1 MLTGIKWLQ
10 IAIGAVAGFA
20 LCWLIH
26 LVILAGVEETHGKA
40 LNDQKTQ
47 LEAQCA
53 EHKAITERAND
64 DLQNEY
70 AAIARK
76 LADAQRLRP
85 ARCVVPTARPPVAP
99 AGGGEHAGQDGISS
113 DWLRHYAAEC
123 EGYRAER
130 LILERFMDAVWE

>member
-76 LADAQRLRP
+76 LADAQRLH
-85 ARCVVPTARPPVAP
+85 PPVASCQLPGRPSLRP
-99 AGGGEHAGQDGISS
+99 AGENMQDKMESALTGSATTPPSAKATAPS
-113 DWLRHYAAEC
+113 D
-123 EGYRAER
+123 
-130 LILERFMDAVWE
+130 